1 MKKEVNRVT
10 ISKAISEFCKY
21 LLSKDIG
28 RYIVKII
35 HFGSTAR
42 GEESKRSDVD
52 IMVVSSD
59 GKEVRKRVAEAA
71 FEIQTN
77 YGIDIQPIVENL
89 DDIVFINSYFIFNV
103 LSYGREVYSVK
114 KENLKKEAC
123 RNLTRLAE
131 EYIDAARDSLKNKHP
146 RLAVDAAYNAAE
158 LGVKAMLLLKL
169 DDIPGSH
176 GGIVG
181 KFGELY
187 VKSGEMSK
195 TLGRRLNEILEL
207 RNSAR
212 YKYQALIGG
221 REASETINLAES
233 IIELARKKIFSDSRQ
248 KE

>member
-1 MKKEVNRVT
+1 MRKGVNQVT
-10 ISKAISEFCKY
+10 ISKAIEEFCKY
-21 LLSKDIG
+21 LLSKDTG

-35 HFGSTAR
+35 HFGSTAK
-42 GEESKRSDVD
+42 GEASKGSDVD

-71 FEIQTN
+71 FEVQTN

-89 DDIVFINSYFIFNV
+89 DDIVFVSSYFIFNV

-123 RNLTRLAE
+123 RNLSRLAE
-131 EYIDAARDSLKNKHP
+131 EYLDAARDSLKNGHP

-176 GGIVG
+176 GGVVG

-195 TLGRRLNEILEL
+195 TLGRRLNETLEL

-212 YKYQALIGG
+212 YKYQALIGKK
-221 REASETINLAES
+221 EASEAIDLAES
-233 IIELARKKIFSDSRQ
+233 IIELASKKFGNSG
-248 KE
+248 

>member
-1 MKKEVNRVT
+1 MKKGVNQAT
-10 ISKAISEFCKY
+10 ISKAIGEFCKY
-21 LLSKDIG
+21 LLSKDTR

-35 HFGSTAR
+35 HFGSTAK
-42 GEESKRSDVD
+42 GKESETSDVD

-59 GKEVRKRVAEAA
+59 GKELRKRVAEAA

-89 DDIVFINSYFIFNV
+89 DDILFINSYFIFNV

-114 KENLKKEAC
+114 KEDLKREAC

-131 EYIDAARDSLKNKHP
+131 EYLDGARDSLKNGHS
-146 RLAVDAAYNAAE
+146 RLAVDVAYNAAE

-176 GGIVG
+176 GGVVG

-195 TLGRRLNEILEL
+195 TLGRRLNEVLEL

-212 YKYQALIGG
+212 YKYQALIEK
-221 REASETINLAES
+221 RQASETIDLAES
-233 IIELARKKIFSDSRQ
+233 IIEIARKKIFGDPSQ

>member
-1 MKKEVNRVT
+1 MKKGVNEVT
-10 ISKAISEFCKY
+10 ISKAIDEFCKY
-21 LLSKDIG
+21 LLSKDTG

-35 HFGSTAR
+35 HFGSTAK
-42 GEESKRSDVD
+42 GEASEGSDVD

-71 FEIQTN
+71 FEVQTN
-77 YGIDIQPIVENL
+77 YGIDIQPVVENL
-89 DDIVFINSYFIFNV
+89 DDIVFISSYFIFNV

-131 EYIDAARDSLKNKHP
+131 EYLDAARDSLKNGHA
-146 RLAVDAAYNAAE
+146 RLAIDAAYNAAE
-158 LGVKAMLLLKL
+158 LGVKVMLLLKL

-176 GGIVG
+176 GGVVG

-195 TLGRRLNEILEL
+195 TLGRRLNEVLEL
-207 RNSAR
+207 RNNAR
-212 YKYQALIGG
+212 YKYQALIGKK
-221 REASETINLAES
+221 EASETINLAES
-233 IIELARKKIFSDSRQ
+233 IIELARKKVFADFR
-248 KE
+248 